1 MVFTGAPGGGK
12 TSLIDAAAA
21 AGYRTSPEVARQIL
35 REPGGMELRQS
46 DPLGFA
52 ERMAQAHLR
61 EYENHRGAPSLVLF
75 DRGLPDVVGFLEV
88 CGLGIPRSLDEAC
101 RRIRYSGPVFRAPAW
116 KDIYRSDAQRIQSWD
131 EAVASDQAVTQ
142 AWTRYGYEPIDLPLA
157 TIGERLAF
165 MKSHLSDKD
174 RA

>member
-1 MVFTGAPGGGK
+1 
-12 TSLIDAAAA
+12 
-21 AGYRTSPEVARQIL
+21 
-35 REPGGMELRQS
+35 MELRET

-61 EYENHRGAPSLVLF
+61 EYENHIRAPSLVLF

-88 CGLGIPRSLDEAC
+88 SGLSIPRSLDEAC

-116 KDIYRSDAQRIQSWD
+116 KAIYRSDAQRIQSWD

-142 AWTRYGYEPIDLPLA
+142 AWRRYDYEPIDLPLT
-157 TIGERLAF
+157 TIPQRLAF
-165 MKSHLSDKD
+165 VKSHL
-174 RA
+174 A